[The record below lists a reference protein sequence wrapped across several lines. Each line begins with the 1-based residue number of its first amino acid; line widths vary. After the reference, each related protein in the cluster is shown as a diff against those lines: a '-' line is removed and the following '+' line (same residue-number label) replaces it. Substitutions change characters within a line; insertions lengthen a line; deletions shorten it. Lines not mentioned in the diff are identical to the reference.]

1 MPTKYKK
8 LLELNI
14 FDENKLKTFRK
25 KYKLGLEKRGKL
37 IELVKYFNEKLMTS
51 KKELLIYGKRAVYE
65 ALENNVEIDKVFIQ
79 KSSFFH
85 DNIKNLKF
93 TRRK

>member
-1 MPTKYKK
+1 
-8 LLELNI
+8 
-14 FDENKLKTFRK
+14 
-25 KYKLGLEKRGKL
+25 
-37 IELVKYFNEKLMTS
+37 MTS

-79 KSSFFH
+79 KSSSFH
-85 DNIKNLKF
+85 DNINLKF